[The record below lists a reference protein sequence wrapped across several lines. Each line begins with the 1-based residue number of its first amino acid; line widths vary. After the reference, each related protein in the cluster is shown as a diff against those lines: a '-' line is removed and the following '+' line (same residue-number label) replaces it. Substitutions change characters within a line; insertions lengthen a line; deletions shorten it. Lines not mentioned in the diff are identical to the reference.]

1 MIWIAHIFFLSILLI
16 IARYFKNEK
25 IFIYSSFI
33 YILFVYGQRWLS
45 GTDFPNYLLYY
56 LTSFTRRT
64 EFLYFGL
71 QELLATHNIYF
82 GLFIFLI
89 LFIIMHNYYSF
100 FKKIDK
106 QVVMMIALFLFSEIF
121 VAQLSQLRQYV
132 AVSFFTL
139 AFYYMFQ
146 QKYFKTVIH
155 IILAAG
161 FHMSAIF
168 MSIFLFLKMQISR
181 KVALILVG
189 ISLMLPLINIQF
201 IFNLSIF
208 SRYASYLDSVYNV
221 GLSPFHLAKFYGL
234 ALVALY
240 YILKIDKFNE
250 TTIERMILN
259 GMLLNILLYGMSF
272 QFALLI
278 RVSAYFKVFEIVFLV
293 YYADRLKGTSTR
305 LIQTVVVL
313 FFLGIF
319 GGIILTDPY
328 DIYPYE
334 FEPLRLFE
342 KRPKPVV
349 RREVDRFYLMR
360 E

>member
-1 MIWIAHIFFLSILLI
+1 MIWVAHIFFLSILLI
-16 IARYFKNEK
+16 LTKYLKKDF
-25 IFIYSSFI
+25 IFINGSFI
-33 YILFVYGQRWLS
+33 FILFVYGQRWLS

-56 LTSFTRRT
+56 LTSFTRWA

-71 QELLATHNIYF
+71 QETFVAYNIYF

-89 LFIIMHNYYSF
+89 LFIIMYNYYSF

-106 QVVMMIALFLFSEIF
+106 QVVVMIALFLCSEIF

-132 AVSFFTL
+132 AVSFFTV

-168 MSIFLFLKMQISR
+168 MSIFLFLKMKISR
-181 KVALILVG
+181 KMALILVG

-208 SRYASYLDSVYNV
+208 SRYASYLDSIFNV

-234 ALVALY
+234 ALIILY
-240 YILKIDKFNE
+240 YILKIDKFNQ
-250 TTIERMILN
+250 TTIERMVLN

-278 RVSAYFKVFEIVFLV
+278 RVSAYFKVFEIAFLV

-305 LIQTVVVL
+305 FIQTVVVL

-319 GGIILTDPY
+319 GGVVWTDPY

-342 KRPKPVV
+342 ERSNGVI

>member
-1 MIWIAHIFFLSILLI
+1 MIWVAHIFFLSILLI
-16 IARYFKNEK
+16 LTKYLKKDF
-25 IFIYSSFI
+25 IFINGSFI
-33 YILFVYGQRWLS
+33 FILFVYGQRWLS

-56 LTSFTRRT
+56 LTSFTRWA

-71 QELLATHNIYF
+71 QETFVAYNIYF

-146 QKYFKTVIH
+146 QNYFKTVIH

-168 MSIFLFLKMQISR
+168 MSIFLFLKMKISR
-181 KVALILVG
+181 KVAIVLVG
-189 ISLMLPLINIQF
+189 VSLVLPLLNIQF

-208 SRYASYLDSVYNV
+208 SRYAGYLDSIFNV

-234 ALVALY
+234 ALIILY
-240 YILKIDKFNE
+240 YILKIDKFNQ
-250 TTIERMILN
+250 TTIERMVLN

-278 RVSAYFKVFEIVFLV
+278 RVSAYFKVFEIAFLV

-305 LIQTVVVL
+305 FIQTVVIL

-319 GGIILTDPY
+319 GGVVWTDPY
-328 DIYPYE
+328 DIHPYE

-342 KRPKPVV
+342 KRPNGVI